1 MPEYKVYIEEQ
12 EYQVDA
18 DFRNEVTIDGEK
30 HEVDLVETNSR
41 QYSVI
46 FDNDVYEI
54 NVVQQTNSLYTVDA
68 YNESYELVI
77 EDERARLLKK
87 FTKTEEAVKKELII
101 KAPMPGLVLKI
112 EVEVGQTIFV
122 GSGLVI
128 LEAMKMENEIKST
141 RNGIVKEIKVV
152 EKMAVEKGE
161 VLMILE

>member
-12 EYQVDA
+12 EFQVDA
-18 DFRNEVTIDGEK
+18 DFQNEVAIDGKK
-30 HEVDLVETNSR
+30 HKIDLVKLNGG

-54 NVVQQTNSLYTVDA
+54 NVVQQTDSIFTISA
-68 YNESYELVI
+68 YNEMHELVI

-87 FTKTEEAVKKELII
+87 FTKKEGADKKELIV
-101 KAPMPGLVLKI
+101 KAPMPGLVLKV
-112 EVEVGQTIFV
+112 EVEVGQAISAGT
-122 GSGLVI
+122 GLVI

-141 RNGIVKEIKVV
+141 RNGIVKEIKVG

>member
-18 DFRNEVTIDGEK
+18 DFQNEVTIDGKK
-30 HEVDLVETNSR
+30 HKIDLVKLNGG

-54 NVVQQTNSLYTVDA
+54 SVIQQTDLLYTINA

-87 FTKTEEAVKKELII
+87 FTKKEDADKKELII
-101 KAPMPGLVLKI
+101 KAPMPGLVLK
-112 EVEVGQTIFV
+112 VEVGV
-122 GSGLVI
+122 GQSISAGTGLVI

>member
-18 DFRNEVTIDGEK
+18 DFRNEVTIDGKK
-30 HEVDLVETNSR
+30 HKVDLVKLNNG

-54 NVVQQTNSLYTVDA
+54 NVMQQTDSIFTISV
-68 YNESYELVI
+68 YNEMYDLVI

-87 FTKTEEAVKKELII
+87 FTKKEGADKKELII